1 MKKIGIVT
9 IIGDYNYGNRLQNYA
24 LYVVLKSL
32 NYDVE
37 TINFKYMNYNLKN
50 RIKLVIRDIVVFFG
64 LGRYS
69 RNKKFREFNKMIP
82 FSKKIYNNT
91 RINTYKYDYFVC
103 GSDQVWNYHFNEFG
117 DNTLLKFSRK
127 EKNIA
132 YAASYGVNS
141 IPKEYEEIYISGLK
155 NFKNISLRELDGQ
168 ELTEKLIGKKYP
180 VVLDPTLLLSK
191 EEWDLLVKTKI
202 IKKKYILVYV
212 LGDKL
217 KNIER
222 LFGNDYDIIYM
233 NDRNNKD
240 IYSCGPNEFL
250 GLIKNADFIITDSY
264 HACIFSIIFEKRFAI
279 LDRIINNE
287 KHMEGRINTLL
298 KKVEL
303 NELKINSIDDIFNK
317 NLLNKNIDYDKCKK
331 IINNEKDKSLKYLK
345 DSLNR

>member
-24 LYVVLKSL
+24 LYAVLKSL
-32 NYDVE
+32 KYDVE
-37 TINFKYMNYNLKN
+37 TINFKYMNCNVKN
-50 RIKLVIRDIVVFFG
+50 RIKILFRDVVVFLG
-64 LGRYS
+64 LGRYK
-69 RNKKFREFNKMIP
+69 RNKKFRDFNKMIP
-82 FSKKIYNNT
+82 FSKNIYNNT
-91 RINTYKYDYFVC
+91 KIEVDKYEYFVC

-117 DNTLLKFSRK
+117 DNTLLKFSQK

-132 YAASYGVNS
+132 YAASYGVSS
-141 IPKEYEEIYISGLK
+141 IPKEYEEIYITGLN
-155 NFKNISLRELDGQ
+155 NFKSISLREQDGQ
-168 ELTEKLIGKKYP
+168 VLTEKLIGKKCP
-180 VVLDPTLLLSK
+180 VVLDPTLLLSR
-191 EEWDLLVKTKI
+191 EEWDSLVKSKI
-202 IKKKYILVYV
+202 IKRKYILVYV

-222 LFGNDYDIIYM
+222 LFGNNFEIIYM

-250 GLIKNADFIITDSY
+250 GLIKNAEFIITDSY
-264 HACIFSIIFEKRFAI
+264 HACIFSIIFEKKFAI
-279 LDRIINNE
+279 LDRMINNK

-298 KKVEL
+298 KMVEL
-303 NELKINSIDDIFNK
+303 NSLKINSIDEIVEKD
-317 NLLNKNIDYDKCKK
+317 LLNKNIDYDKCKK